1 MEKQFH
7 EWWRSLF
14 DYQKLL
20 LMLLLKPQDNVE
32 IPKLKGIIK
41 NQEIKTSFI
50 FGPPFINEERD
61 KLLSKLH
68 PHRQFLCI
76 LVFISYIFQMD
87 VWSGSP
93 ITNFQVLQ
101 ISIISFKDINLL
113 YVGRVYFTIYS
124 GFITGTISEATKK
137 GSVESTFFFKKIL
150 EHFFN
155 EIKRGNVQKPDAIVA

>member
-1 MEKQFH
+1 
-7 EWWRSLF
+7 
-14 DYQKLL
+14 
-20 LMLLLKPQDNVE
+20 
-32 IPKLKGIIK
+32 
-41 NQEIKTSFI
+41 
-50 FGPPFINEERD
+50 
-61 KLLSKLH
+61 
-68 PHRQFLCI
+68 
-76 LVFISYIFQMD
+76 MD

-155 EIKRGNVQKPDAIVA
+155 EIKSGNVQKPDAILA